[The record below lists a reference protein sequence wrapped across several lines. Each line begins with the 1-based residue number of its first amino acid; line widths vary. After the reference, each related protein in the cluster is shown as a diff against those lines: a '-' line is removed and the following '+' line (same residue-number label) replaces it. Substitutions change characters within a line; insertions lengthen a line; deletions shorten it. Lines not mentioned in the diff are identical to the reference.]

1 VQGAFADLHGHLQ
14 NALTAATVAM
24 MVAGRCQLSC
34 MALVGVGQA
43 KVPSRERRWQRFVAN
58 GRLVMEHA
66 LDSWAR
72 WMLADVG
79 EVTLILDE
87 TPKSDQL
94 RAMKLSRRIRG
105 RAIPLLW
112 HCYRPTALPM
122 TQDRLVL
129 DLLERAAQALP
140 QGAQVTLLCDRGLS
154 WPAVLDFCLEHGWHY
169 VLRVQGQTRARLPD
183 GRELPVAKLVP
194 RPGMIWCGP
203 AQVFKKAGWRSC
215 NLVAH
220 WLKAIEEPWLLISDL
235 PANRYRCQQ
244 YRKRMHIEES
254 FRDEKSHGFQWKQS
268 RVRDPEHASRLLLVM
283 ALAMAEMI
291 YLGLRLIKTGKRHTL
306 ERRYRRNLSV
316 FQLGLRYIQTLAY
329 AHGPAP

>member
-1 VQGAFADLHGHLQ
+1 MVSGH
-14 NALTAATVAM
+14 
-24 MVAGRCQLSC
+24 CQLSRL
-34 MALVGVGQA
+34 ALVGVGRA
-43 KVPSRERRWQRFVAN
+43 KVPSRERRWQRLVAN
-58 GRLVMEHA
+58 ARLVMKRA
-66 LDSWAR
+66 LNSWAR
-72 WMLADVG
+72 WMLAEVG

-94 RAMKLSRRIRG
+94 RAMKLCRQIRG
-105 RAIPLLW
+105 RTIPLLW
-112 HCYRPTALPM
+112 HCYRPDALPK

-129 DLLERAAQALP
+129 DLLKRAARALP

-183 GRELPVAKLVP
+183 GRELSVTELVP
-194 RPGMIWCGP
+194 RPGTSWCGS

-215 NLVAH
+215 NLVAR
-220 WLKAIEEPWLLISDL
+220 WPGTLEEPWLLISDL

-244 YRKRMHIEES
+244 YRKRMRIEES

-268 RVRDPEHASRLLLVM
+268 RIRDPEHASRLLLVM
-283 ALAMAEMI
+283 ALAMAAMI
-291 YLGLRLIKTGKRHTL
+291 KLGMHLIKTGKRHLL
-306 ERRYRRNLSV
+306 ERRHRRTLSV
-316 FQLGLRYIQTLAY
+316 FQLGLRHVQSLAY